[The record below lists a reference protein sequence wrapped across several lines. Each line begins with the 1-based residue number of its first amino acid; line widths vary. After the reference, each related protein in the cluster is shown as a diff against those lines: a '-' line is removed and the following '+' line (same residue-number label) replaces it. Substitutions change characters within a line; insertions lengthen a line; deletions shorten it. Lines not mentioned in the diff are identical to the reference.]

1 MKPKHKIRINVS
13 DRSGNQQKVLESGRV
28 RLPQRLLRLLFGEF
42 SEILILT
49 PGESVQG
56 VEIEQMRGDGH
67 E

>member
-1 MKPKHKIRINVS
+1 MKLKHKIRINIS
-13 DRSGNQQKVLESGRV
+13 DRGGNQQKVLESSRV
-28 RLPQRLLRLLFGEF
+28 RLPQRLLRFLFGEF
-42 SEILILT
+42 SEVLILT